1 MQKPISS
8 TLSRQN
14 RRDRRDMQ
22 TELSGQIEHI
32 TYFNEEN
39 GFTIAKVKVDGRRDP
54 VTVRGIL
61 MGPLPG
67 EVLTMQGEWTHHPK
81 YGEQFR
87 VVDYRTAVPA
97 SVYGIQKYLGSGLIK
112 GIGPVMARRIVK
124 NFGKKTLEIIEEEP
138 ERLAEIEGIGNKRIV
153 MIKAAWDAQR
163 EIRDVMLFLQ
173 GHDVSSGY
181 SAKIFKAYGN
191 TAIQVVRN
199 NPYRLA
205 SDIFGIGFLIAD
217 RIAEKMG
224 FDKNSP
230 LRAQAGILYVLNQ
243 LAEEGSVYTPY
254 EPLITRCIEV
264 LHVDRD
270 ILTEVIGKLAFNE
283 KIVIEDLNDSIETFQ
298 ENFKAVFLA
307 KYYLAE
313 NRIAERMARLSS
325 APKSIRPIDTDKAIE
340 WVQGRLTFML
350 AEKQIH
356 AIRCGLDNKVMII
369 TGGPGTGK
377 TTIINAIL
385 KIYTELT
392 VKTLLAAPTGRAAKK
407 MTEATGHEAKTIHRL
422 LEYSLQKG
430 GFKKD
435 EADPLDC
442 DVLFIDEASMI
453 DTLLMHYLMK
463 AVPPAAT
470 LIIVGDVNQLPSV
483 GAGNVLHD
491 LIESEIIP
499 IVRLNEIFRQAKASQ
514 IVINAHR
521 INNGKLPLIKADE
534 LVAPES
540 DFYFINQEDP
550 EKVLQI
556 ILELVS
562 QRIPR
567 RFGYDSTDDI
577 QVLAPM
583 HKGIVG
589 TGNLNIELQG
599 LLNPGNISIS
609 RGDRNF
615 RIRDK
620 VMQIRNNYEKE
631 VYNGDIG
638 RIAGI
643 DPETQ
648 TVSIG
653 FDKRQVDYEYSH
665 LDEIV
670 LAYAVSV
677 HKSQGSEYPVVVLP
691 VLTQHYLLLQRNLI
705 YTAVTRGRKLVV
717 LVGTWKALAM
727 GVRNDKMRRRY
738 THLRQRLIELKE
750 ASLPF
755 RGVE

>member
-8 TLSRQN
+8 ILSRQN
-14 RRDRRDMQ
+14 RKDRRDMH

-112 GIGPVMARRIVK
+112 GIGPVMAGRIVK
-124 NFGKKTLEIIEEEP
+124 KFGKEALEIIEEEP

-153 MIKAAWDAQR
+153 MIRAAWDAQR

-173 GHDVSSGY
+173 GHGVSSGY
-181 SAKIFKAYGN
+181 ATKIFKVYGN

-205 SDIFGIGFLIAD
+205 SDIFGIGFLTAD

-243 LAEEGSVYTPY
+243 LAEEGSVYCPY

-270 ILTEVIGKLAFNE
+270 ILTEVIGQLAFNE

-298 ENFKAVFLA
+298 ENFKAVFLS

-325 APKSIRPIDTDKAIE
+325 APKSIRPIDTDKAIQ

-385 KIYTELT
+385 KIYSKLKA
-392 VKTLLAAPTGRAAKK
+392 KTLLAAPTGRAAKR
-407 MTEATGHEAKTIHRL
+407 MAEATGHEAKTIHRL

-453 DTLLMHYLMK
+453 DTLLMHYLIK

-499 IVRLNEIFRQAKASQ
+499 VVRLNEIFRQAKASQ

-521 INNGKLPLIKADE
+521 INNGELPLIKADE

-589 TGNLNIELQG
+589 AGNLNIELQG
-599 LLNPGNISIS
+599 LLNPGNISIT

-620 VMQIRNNYEKE
+620 VMQVRNNYEKE

-638 RIAGI
+638 RIVGI
-643 DPETQ
+643 DPEAQ
-648 TVSIG
+648 IVSIG

-727 GVRNDKMRRRY
+727 GVRNDKMKRRY
-738 THLRQRLIELKE
+738 TYLRQRLAELRDREK
-750 ASLPF
+750 
-755 RGVE
+755 G

>member
-8 TLSRQN
+8 ILSHQN
-14 RRDRRDMQ
+14 RKDRRDTH

-54 VTVRGIL
+54 VTVRGTL

-87 VVDYRTAVPA
+87 VAGYRTAVPA

-112 GIGPVMARRIVK
+112 GIGPVMAGRIVK
-124 NFGKKTLEIIEEEP
+124 KFGKETLEIIEEKP

-173 GHDVSSGY
+173 GHGVSSGH
-181 SAKIFKAYGN
+181 ATKIFKVYGN

-205 SDIFGIGFLIAD
+205 SDIFGIGFLTAD
-217 RIAEKMG
+217 GIAEKMG

-243 LAEEGSVYTPY
+243 LAEEGSVYCPY

-325 APKSIRPIDTDKAIE
+325 APKSIRPIDTDKAVE

-350 AEKQIH
+350 AEKQVH
-356 AIRCGLDNKVMII
+356 AIRCALDNKVMII

-385 KIYTELT
+385 KIYSKVK

-453 DTLLMHYLMK
+453 DTLLMHYLIK
-463 AVPPAAT
+463 AVPPTAT

-499 IVRLNEIFRQAKASQ
+499 VVRLNEIFRQAKASQ

-521 INNGKLPLIKADE
+521 INNGELPLIKPDDLA
-534 LVAPES
+534 ASES

-556 ILELVS
+556 VLELVS

-620 VMQIRNNYEKE
+620 VMQVRNNYEKE

-638 RIAGI
+638 RIVGI
-643 DPETQ
+643 DPEAQ
-648 TVSIG
+648 ALSIS

-738 THLRQRLIELKE
+738 THLRQRLAGLKD

-755 RGVE
+755 RGI

>member
-8 TLSRQN
+8 ILSHQN
-14 RRDRRDMQ
+14 RKDRRDTH

-54 VTVRGIL
+54 VTVRGTL

-87 VVDYRTAVPA
+87 VAGYRTAVPA

-112 GIGPVMARRIVK
+112 GIGPVMAGRIVK
-124 NFGKKTLEIIEEEP
+124 KFGKETLEIIEEKP

-173 GHDVSSGY
+173 GHGVSSGH
-181 SAKIFKAYGN
+181 ATKIFKVYGN

-205 SDIFGIGFLIAD
+205 SDIFGIGFLTAD
-217 RIAEKMG
+217 GIAEKMG

-243 LAEEGSVYTPY
+243 LAEEGSVYCPY

-325 APKSIRPIDTDKAIE
+325 APKSIRPIDTDKAVE
-340 WVQGRLTFML
+340 WVQGRLTVML
-350 AEKQIH
+350 AEKQVH
-356 AIRCGLDNKVMII
+356 AIRCALDNKVMII

-385 KIYTELT
+385 KIYSKVK

-453 DTLLMHYLMK
+453 DTLLMHYLIK
-463 AVPPAAT
+463 AVPPTAT

-499 IVRLNEIFRQAKASQ
+499 VVRLNEIFRQAKASQ

-521 INNGKLPLIKADE
+521 INNGELPLIKPDDLA
-534 LVAPES
+534 ASES

-620 VMQIRNNYEKE
+620 VMQVRNNYEKE

-638 RIAGI
+638 RIVGI
-643 DPETQ
+643 DPEAQ
-648 TVSIG
+648 ALSIS

-738 THLRQRLIELKE
+738 THLRQRLAELKD

-755 RGVE
+755 RGI

>member
-8 TLSRQN
+8 ILSHQN
-14 RRDRRDMQ
+14 RKDRRDTH

-54 VTVRGIL
+54 VTVRGTL

-87 VVDYRTAVPA
+87 VAGYRTAVPA

-112 GIGPVMARRIVK
+112 GIGPVMAGRIVK
-124 NFGKKTLEIIEEEP
+124 KFGKETLEIIEEKP

-173 GHDVSSGY
+173 GHGVSSGH
-181 SAKIFKAYGN
+181 ATKIFKVYGN

-205 SDIFGIGFLIAD
+205 SDIFGIGFLTAD
-217 RIAEKMG
+217 GIAEKMG

-243 LAEEGSVYTPY
+243 LAEEGSVYCPY

-325 APKSIRPIDTDKAIE
+325 APKSIRPIDTDKAVE

-350 AEKQIH
+350 AEKQVH
-356 AIRCGLDNKVMII
+356 AIRCALDNKVMII

-385 KIYTELT
+385 KIYSKVK

-453 DTLLMHYLMK
+453 DTLLMHYLIK
-463 AVPPAAT
+463 AVPPTAT

-499 IVRLNEIFRQAKASQ
+499 VVRLNEIFRQAKASQ

-521 INNGKLPLIKADE
+521 INNGELPLIKPDDLA
-534 LVAPES
+534 ASES

-556 ILELVS
+556 VLELVS

-620 VMQIRNNYEKE
+620 VMQVRNNYEKE

-638 RIAGI
+638 RIVGI
-643 DPETQ
+643 DPEAQ
-648 TVSIG
+648 ALSIS

-738 THLRQRLIELKE
+738 THLRQRLAELKD

-755 RGVE
+755 RGI

>member
-1 MQKPISS
+1 
-8 TLSRQN
+8 
-14 RRDRRDMQ
+14 
-22 TELSGQIEHI
+22 
-32 TYFNEEN
+32 
-39 GFTIAKVKVDGRRDP
+39 
-54 VTVRGIL
+54 
-61 MGPLPG
+61 
-67 EVLTMQGEWTHHPK
+67 
-81 YGEQFR
+81 
-87 VVDYRTAVPA
+87 
-97 SVYGIQKYLGSGLIK
+97 
-112 GIGPVMARRIVK
+112 
-124 NFGKKTLEIIEEEP
+124 
-138 ERLAEIEGIGNKRIV
+138 
-153 MIKAAWDAQR
+153 
-163 EIRDVMLFLQ
+163 
-173 GHDVSSGY
+173 
-181 SAKIFKAYGN
+181 
-191 TAIQVVRN
+191 VVRN

-205 SDIFGIGFLIAD
+205 SDIFGIGFLTAD

-243 LAEEGSVYTPY
+243 LAEEGSVYY
-254 EPLITRCIEV
+254 AYKPLITRCIEV

-270 ILTEVIGKLAFNE
+270 ILTEAIGKLAFNE

-385 KIYTELT
+385 KIYTKLK
-392 VKTLLAAPTGRAAKK
+392 VKTLLAAPTGRAAKR

-453 DTLLMHYLMK
+453 DTLLMHYLIK

-491 LIESEIIP
+491 LIESKIIP
-499 IVRLNEIFRQAKASQ
+499 VVRLNEIFRQAKASQ

-521 INNGKLPLIKADE
+521 INNGELPLIKADE

-589 TGNLNIELQG
+589 TGKLNIALQE

-638 RIAGI
+638 RIVGI

-717 LVGTWKALAM
+717 LVGTWKALAI

-738 THLRQRLIELKE
+738 THLRQRLAELKDRE
-750 ASLPF
+750 K
-755 RGVE
+755 G

>member
-1 MQKPISS
+1 MH
-8 TLSRQN
+8 
-14 RRDRRDMQ
+14 

-112 GIGPVMARRIVK
+112 GIGPVMAGRIVK
-124 NFGKKTLEIIEEEP
+124 KFGKEALEIIEEEP

-153 MIKAAWDAQR
+153 MIRAAWDAQR

-173 GHDVSSGY
+173 GHGVSSGY
-181 SAKIFKAYGN
+181 ATKIFKVYGN

-205 SDIFGIGFLIAD
+205 SDIFGIGFLTAD

-243 LAEEGSVYTPY
+243 LAEEGSVYCPY

-270 ILTEVIGKLAFNE
+270 ILTEVIGQLAFNE

-298 ENFKAVFLA
+298 ENFKAVFLS

-325 APKSIRPIDTDKAIE
+325 APKSIRPIDTDKAIQ

-385 KIYTELT
+385 KIYSKLKA
-392 VKTLLAAPTGRAAKK
+392 KTLLAAPTGRAAKR
-407 MTEATGHEAKTIHRL
+407 MAEATGHEAKTIHRL

-453 DTLLMHYLMK
+453 DTLLMHYLIK

-499 IVRLNEIFRQAKASQ
+499 VVRLNEIFRQAKASQ

-521 INNGKLPLIKADE
+521 INNGELPLIKADE

-589 TGNLNIELQG
+589 AGNLNIELQG
-599 LLNPGNISIS
+599 LLNPGNISIT

-620 VMQIRNNYEKE
+620 VMQVRNNYEKE

-638 RIAGI
+638 RIVGI
-643 DPETQ
+643 DPEAQ
-648 TVSIG
+648 IVSIG

-727 GVRNDKMRRRY
+727 GVRNDKMKRRY
-738 THLRQRLIELKE
+738 TYLRQRLAELRDREK
-750 ASLPF
+750 
-755 RGVE
+755 G

>member
-8 TLSRQN
+8 ILSRQN
-14 RRDRRDMQ
+14 RKDRRDTH

-61 MGPLPG
+61 MEPLPG

-87 VVDYRTAVPA
+87 VVSYRTAVPA
-97 SVYGIQKYLGSGLIK
+97 SVYGMRKYLGSGLIK
-112 GIGPVMARRIVK
+112 GIGPVMAGRIVK
-124 NFGKKTLEIIEEEP
+124 KFGKETLEIIEEEP

-173 GHDVSSGY
+173 GHGVSSGY
-181 SAKIFKAYGN
+181 ATKIFKVYGN

-205 SDIFGIGFLIAD
+205 SDIFGIGFLTAD

-230 LRAQAGILYVLNQ
+230 LRARAGILYVLNQ

-270 ILTEVIGKLAFNE
+270 LLTEVIGKLAFNE

-325 APKSIRPIDTDKAIE
+325 APKSIRPIDTDKAVE
-340 WVQGRLTFML
+340 WVQERLTFML
-350 AEKQIH
+350 AEKQVH
-356 AIRCGLDNKVMII
+356 AIRCALDNKVMII

-385 KIYTELT
+385 KIYSKVK

-453 DTLLMHYLMK
+453 DTLLMHYLIK
-463 AVPPAAT
+463 AVPPTAT

-491 LIESEIIP
+491 LIESEIMLV
-499 IVRLNEIFRQAKASQ
+499 VRLNEIFRQAKASQ

-521 INNGKLPLIKADE
+521 INNGELPLIKPDE
-534 LVAPES
+534 LAASES

-589 TGNLNIELQG
+589 AGNLNIELQG
-599 LLNPGNISIS
+599 LLNPGNVSIS

-615 RIRDK
+615 RIHDK
-620 VMQIRNNYEKE
+620 VMQVRNNYEKE

-638 RIAGI
+638 RIVGI

-648 TVSIG
+648 AVSIG

-738 THLRQRLIELKE
+738 THLRQRLAELKD

-755 RGVE
+755 RGI

>member
-8 TLSRQN
+8 ILSRQN
-14 RRDRRDMQ
+14 RKDRRDTH

-61 MGPLPG
+61 MEPLPG

-87 VVDYRTAVPA
+87 VVSYRTAVPA
-97 SVYGIQKYLGSGLIK
+97 SVYGMRKYLGSGLIK
-112 GIGPVMARRIVK
+112 GIGPVMAGRIVK
-124 NFGKKTLEIIEEEP
+124 KFGKETLEIIEEEP

-173 GHDVSSGY
+173 GHGVSSGY
-181 SAKIFKAYGN
+181 ATKIFKVYGN

-205 SDIFGIGFLIAD
+205 SDIFGIGFLTAD

-230 LRAQAGILYVLNQ
+230 LRARAGILYVLNQ

-270 ILTEVIGKLAFNE
+270 ILTETIGKLAFNE

-325 APKSIRPIDTDKAIE
+325 APKSIRPIDTDKAVE
-340 WVQGRLTFML
+340 WVQERLTFML
-350 AEKQIH
+350 AEKQVH
-356 AIRCGLDNKVMII
+356 AIRCALDNKVMII

-385 KIYTELT
+385 KIYSKVK

-453 DTLLMHYLMK
+453 DTLLMHYLIK
-463 AVPPAAT
+463 AVPPTAT

-491 LIESEIIP
+491 LIESEIMLV
-499 IVRLNEIFRQAKASQ
+499 VRLNEIFRQAKASQ

-521 INNGKLPLIKADE
+521 INNGELPLIKPDDLA
-534 LVAPES
+534 ASES

-615 RIRDK
+615 RIHDK
-620 VMQIRNNYEKE
+620 VMQVRNNYEKE

-638 RIAGI
+638 RIVGI
-643 DPETQ
+643 DPEAQ
-648 TVSIG
+648 AVSIS

-738 THLRQRLIELKE
+738 THLRQRLAELKD

-755 RGVE
+755 RGI

>member
-1 MQKPISS
+1 MH
-8 TLSRQN
+8 
-14 RRDRRDMQ
+14 

-87 VVDYRTAVPA
+87 VHGYRTAVPA

-112 GIGPVMARRIVK
+112 GIGPVMAGRIVK
-124 NFGKKTLEIIEEEP
+124 KFGKETLEIIEEEP

-173 GHDVSSGY
+173 GHGVSSGY
-181 SAKIFKAYGN
+181 AVKIFKVYGN

-205 SDIFGIGFLIAD
+205 SDIFGIGFLTAD

-243 LAEEGSVYTPY
+243 LAEEGSVYYSY

-270 ILTEVIGKLAFNE
+270 ILTEAIGNLAFNE

-313 NRIAERMARLSS
+313 NRIAERMTRLSS
-325 APKSIRPIDTDKAIE
+325 ATKSIRPIDTDKAIE

-385 KIYTELT
+385 KIYSKLR

-453 DTLLMHYLMK
+453 DTLLMHYLIK
-463 AVPPAAT
+463 AVPPTAT

-491 LIESEIIP
+491 LIESEILP
-499 IVRLNEIFRQAKASQ
+499 VVRLNEIFRQARASQ

-521 INNGKLPLIKADE
+521 INNGELPLIKADE

-589 TGNLNIELQG
+589 TGNLNIALQG

-620 VMQIRNNYEKE
+620 VMQVRNNYEKE

-638 RIAGI
+638 RIVGI
-643 DPETQ
+643 DPEAQ

-738 THLRQRLIELKE
+738 THLRHRLAELKDRE
-750 ASLPF
+750 K
-755 RGVE
+755 G